1 MSRELFLRAEAEA
14 EIAEAADW
22 YNREKPGLGVG
33 FVLAVNAT
41 IEAVQR
47 NPFQYQ
53 VIWRQFRR
61 AGVARFPY
69 GLIYRASERDITVVA
84 CFHGRRNPSVWK
96 KRT

>member
-22 YNREKPGLGVG
+22 YNREKPGLGVA

-41 IEAVQR
+41 IEAIQR

-53 VIWRQFRR
+53 IIWRQFRR
-61 AGVARFPY
+61 AGVPRFPY
-69 GLIYRASERDITVVA
+69 GLIYHASERDITVVA